1 MFSPFTILPNFRED
15 NSLCLSVSAQE
26 TVRAGT
32 EASGIKNLT
41 GSVDGQNKQ
50 NKTKQKFIKITSLI
64 FKHQQNKKEE
74 IDIHQ
79 S

>member
-32 EASGIKNLT
+32 GAGGILENLT
-41 GSVDGQNKQ
+41 GWAKQTEQ
-50 NKTKQKFIKITSLI
+50 NKTKVSKNYLCPAV
-64 FKHQQNKKEE
+64 
-74 IDIHQ
+74 
-79 S
+79 